1 MRKKHRLD
9 ANLLHPTYEDRDVRA
24 IFRPMETE
32 QEPGIRQMIG
42 HEFVWHFVGFEGK
55 IPVWTPAD
63 PEDLDAYF
71 EIVEVERPKCKSL
84 LILETDLAIMRVEK
98 LDA

>member
-1 MRKKHRLD
+1 MKKHLE
-9 ANLLHPTYEDRDVRA
+9 AHLLHPTYEDRDVRA
-24 IFRPMETE
+24 VFRPMETE

-71 EIVEVERPKCKSL
+71 EVVDVERPKCKSL
-84 LILETDLAIMRVEK
+84 LILEIDLDIMRVEK